1 MEIQNG
7 QDPTELLINWI
18 EEAKLKEINDP
29 EAMAL
34 STVSDEGTPSVRM
47 VLLRKIDKEGLVFFT
62 NYNSRKAKEIKSSPK
77 AAMCIHWKSIRKQ
90 VRAVGVIEKTSG
102 KESDEYYNSRHIG
115 SRIGA
120 WASKQS
126 QVLFNKNILNERVSE
141 YKKKFSEKEPPRPEF
156 WGGYRLIPKEFEF
169 WSDGEYRLHDRFV
182 FLKEDKWNMH
192 RLYP

>member
-1 MEIQNG
+1 MEIQKG
-7 QDPTELLINWI
+7 QDPTDLFINWI

-34 STVSDEGTPSVRM
+34 STVSNDGTPSVRM
-47 VLLRKIDKEGLVFFT
+47 VLLRKIDKKGLVFFT
-62 NYNSRKAKEIKSSPK
+62 NYNSRKAREIEYSSK
-77 AAMCIHWKSIRKQ
+77 AAICIHWKSIRKQ
-90 VRAVGVIEKTSG
+90 IRAVGLIEKTSG
-102 KESDEYYNSRHIG
+102 KESDDYYSSRHIG

-126 QVLFNKNILNERVSE
+126 QILLNKNILNERVKE

-156 WGGYRLIPKEFEF
+156 WGGYRLIPKEIEF

-182 FLKEDKWNMH
+182 FIREDKWNMH

>member
-7 QDPTELLINWI
+7 QDPTELLVNWI

-90 VRAVGVIEKTSG
+90 VRAVGVIEKTSS
-102 KESDEYYNSRHIG
+102 KDSDKYYSSRHIG

-126 QVLFNKNILNERVSE
+126 QVLLNKNILNERVSE
-141 YKKKFSEKEPPRPEF
+141 YEKKFSEKEPPRPEF
-156 WGGYRLIPKEFEF
+156 WGGYRLVPKEFEF

>member
-156 WGGYRLIPKEFEF
+156 WGGYRLVPKEFEF

>member
-62 NYNSRKAKEIKSSPK
+62 NYNSRKAKEIKSNPK
-77 AAMCIHWKSIRKQ
+77 AAICIHWKSIRKQ
-90 VRAVGVIEKTSG
+90 VRAVGVIEKTSS
-102 KESDEYYNSRHIG
+102 KESDEYYSSRHIG

-156 WGGYRLIPKEFEF
+156 WGGYRLVPKEFEF

>member
-34 STVSDEGTPSVRM
+34 STVSDDGTPSVRM
-47 VLLRKIDKEGLVFFT
+47 VLLRKIDKKGLVFFT

-90 VRAVGVIEKTSG
+90 VRAVGVIEKTSS
-102 KESDEYYNSRHIG
+102 KDSDEYYSSRHIG

-126 QVLFNKNILNERVSE
+126 QVLLNKNILNERVSE
-141 YKKKFSEKEPPRPEF
+141 YEKKFSEKEPPRPEF
-156 WGGYRLIPKEFEF
+156 WGGYRLVPKEFEF

>member
-7 QDPTELLINWI
+7 QDPTELLVNWI

-34 STVSDEGTPSVRM
+34 STVSDDGTPSVRM
-47 VLLRKIDKEGLVFFT
+47 VLLRKIDKKGLVFFT

-90 VRAVGVIEKTSG
+90 VRAVGVIEKTSS
-102 KESDEYYNSRHIG
+102 KDSDEYYSSRHIG

-126 QVLFNKNILNERVSE
+126 QVLLNKNILNERVSE
-141 YKKKFSEKEPPRPEF
+141 YEKKFSEKEPPRPEF
-156 WGGYRLIPKEFEF
+156 WGGYRLVPKEFEF